1 MDSGKT
7 NRGHPSNR
15 EHDKQA
21 CPMQGLRQHAMK
33 QLIFCESAIQ
43 PPQSSTK
50 EIYILCAAS
59 RSKTLHF
66 FSRENNTVCH
76 GNEWNVGPGRID
88 AEAVFLWKHNSK
100 GEAFTKAAYDSLP
113 PPWWNKSKKESLL
126 SLICAVGDPTLC
138 FRESLENS
146 ATYCMVQLMLAF
158 LLSYILL
165 PQISQSLSL
174 LLF

>member
-1 MDSGKT
+1 MDSEKT

-66 FSRENNTVCH
+66 FQERTILFVT
-76 GNEWNVGPGRID
+76 GMNEMLGL
-88 AEAVFLWKHNSK
+88 AV
-100 GEAFTKAAYDSLP
+100 
-113 PPWWNKSKKESLL
+113 
-126 SLICAVGDPTLC
+126 
-138 FRESLENS
+138 
-146 ATYCMVQLMLAF
+146 LMLRLFSCGNTIPKVKHLPQQSMTLYLHPGGIKVKKKAF
-158 LLSYILL
+158 LV
-165 PQISQSLSL
+165 
-174 LLF
+174 